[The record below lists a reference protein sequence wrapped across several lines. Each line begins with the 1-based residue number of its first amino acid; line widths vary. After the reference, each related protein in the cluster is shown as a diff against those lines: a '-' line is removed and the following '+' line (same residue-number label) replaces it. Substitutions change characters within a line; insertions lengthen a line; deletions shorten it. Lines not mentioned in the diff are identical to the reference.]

1 MEGYEKLAG
10 MMGDKPTLGIFRRFA
25 SVGAQNLLYLQA
37 ELIYLEKRWQ
47 EWLWRDSQLWQTT
60 PASELIPLQV
70 RNAED
75 PLSSWMIERFITW
88 YHHRFGH
95 LHKSDPENQYTE
107 YEDDKLLRI
116 ANILGTFIASL
127 VPLLSIIVLYF
138 IPNLL
143 ARLGLVVLFTAM
155 FAFLL
160 ILMTKAKMVEIFTAT
175 SA

>member
-1 MEGYEKLAG
+1 MQQTFMTSIPPPSSTDIVFL
-10 MMGDKPTLGIFRRFA
+10 
-25 SVGAQNLLYLQA
+25 
-37 ELIYLEKRWQ
+37 Q
-47 EWLWRDSQLWQTT
+47 EWLCRAGQGNCALIGRDSQLWQTT